1 MKYFNLFRRVNLDG
15 SDMETVISQGLKT
28 TDGLA
33 VDWVARNMYW
43 TDTGRNT
50 IEVAHL
56 DGTSRKVLVNNSL
69 DEPRAIAVFPSKGW
83 EQQTYYQFIAVLL
96 LYEFLCE
103 EKMNP
108 EKHIKPLVFIVYLLL
123 LFYIDRWCWGGGGL
137 KKKYKM

>member
-1 MKYFNLFRRVNLDG
+1 
-15 SDMETVISQGLKT
+15 METVISQGLKT

-50 IEVAHL
+50 IEVARL

-83 EQQTYYQFIAVLL
+83 EGLDSQAD
-96 LYEFLCE
+96 
-103 EKMNP
+103 K
-108 EKHIKPLVFIVYLLL
+108 KHMSEAFH
-123 LFYIDRWCWGGGGL
+123 FWSC
-137 KKKYKM
+137 

>member
-1 MKYFNLFRRVNLDG
+1 MLLSSLILFTKYFIVFRRVNLDG
-15 SDMETVISQGLKT
+15 SNMETVISHGLKT

-69 DEPRAIAVFPSKGW
+69 DEPRAIAVFPSKG
-83 EQQTYYQFIAVLL
+83 
-96 LYEFLCE
+96 
-103 EKMNP
+103 
-108 EKHIKPLVFIVYLLL
+108 
-123 LFYIDRWCWGGGGL
+123 
-137 KKKYKM
+137 

>member
-1 MKYFNLFRRVNLDG
+1 MNLDG
-15 SDMETVISQGLKT
+15 SAMETVISQGLKT

-50 IEVAHL
+50 IEVALL

-83 EQQTYYQFIAVLL
+83 EQHTYQFIAVWL
-96 LYEFLCE
+96 LYAFLCE
-103 EKMNP
+103 EKIHP
-108 EKHIKPLVFIVYLLL
+108 EKYIRPLVCF
-123 LFYIDRWCWGGGGL
+123 
-137 KKKYKM
+137 